1 MNMMSIKRILL
12 LFVATLCITNV
23 LAIDQLGV
31 AYRYNGKKQRSAI
44 GGVYVKVA
52 TSPNGVVSE
61 EPNGRFMLKLQGLG
75 MGDPMG
81 LATVAKK
88 GMNLL

>member
-1 MNMMSIKRILL
+1 MMSIKRILL
-12 LFVATLCITNV
+12 LFVATLCITNA

-61 EPNGRFMLKLQGLG
+61 EPNGWFMLKLQGLG
-75 MGDPMG
+75 IDDPMR
-81 LATVAKK
+81 LATVAKT